1 MFWNTPVDFED
12 DDSKNH
18 LILDIAPFIVLEDTP
33 LSKIHF
39 LFIMLN
45 ITQVNIVKQGCIT
58 GIISKLEFLKRR
70 KEEEKKL
77 RRAIRLKRMN
87 QDNAILKLD
96 EQKQQLLAENNQ
108 WLD

>member
-1 MFWNTPVDFED
+1 MFWNSPVNFD
-12 DDSKNH
+12 DEDSKNH
-18 LILDIAPFIVLEDTP
+18 LVLDIAPFIVLEDTP

-77 RRAIRLKRMN
+77 RKALRLKRMN
-87 QDNAILKLD
+87 QDRAILKLD
-96 EQKQQLLAENNQ
+96 ENKQQLLQENKK
-108 WLD
+108 